1 MKHFRPEFKIFQNA
15 DRIAERIFLALTVF
29 FVGFIVL
36 TSCWLVSAPKY
47 KVKPTV
53 FLQLFSA
60 PSLDYAITYR
70 DLEDVATNVLFYIPL
85 GLFLSL
91 AVSFRTPKFIS
102 PWLLT
107 GFALSSAMETSQYFI
122 GRYADPLDIVTN
134 TAGFVLGFEM
144 GVVAIRQFGLRP
156 SAMLGIN
163 PDNQTSTKINTIAA
177 VRFLYIAVYLV
188 SSLLPF
194 DISLDPGVIVAKADP
209 DKYGQMRLI
218 LDPLYHWKH
227 WRHDADS
234 VTGLFLGLLP
244 VGVLTA
250 LFNSFQNRLNVFSPI
265 LVCVVLVFTSELAQ
279 LFVLSRTTDIAMLP
293 LAFAAGLGG
302 WLAARVW
309 FMLQDYQGYSSF
321 DNERHRNEFLVSIT
335 KGYAVFLM
343 AAALVPFRFEFSVRA
358 IAQKMMYQSNWVPFA
373 NQVGMR
379 NTEMTFW
386 LLRDIGAF
394 IPFGLLMTFLMRA
407 NYPILSRSY
416 GISVVG
422 LLSILLAFFLEVLK
436 ILGVGRYV
444 DITSVLLALLGAI
457 IGCVF
462 FRFLSRSS

>member
-1 MKHFRPEFKIFQNA
+1 MKHFSPEFKIFQNA
-15 DRIAERIFLALTVF
+15 DRIAERIFLALTVL
-29 FVGFIVL
+29 FVGFIIL
-36 TSCWLVSAPKY
+36 TSCSLVSSPKY

-91 AVSFRTPKFIS
+91 AVSFRKPMVIS

-107 GFALSSAMETSQYFI
+107 GIVLSAAMEISQYFI
-122 GRYADPLDIVTN
+122 GRYADPLDIVMN
-134 TAGFVLGFEM
+134 TAGFVFGFEM
-144 GVVAIRQFGLRP
+144 GVIAIRQFGLRP

-163 PDNQTSTKINTIAA
+163 PDNQTSTKINTVAA
-177 VRFLYIAVYLV
+177 IRFLYVAVYLV
-188 SSLLPF
+188 SSYLPF
-194 DISLDPGVIVAKADP
+194 DVIFDPEVIVAKAEP

-227 WRHDADS
+227 WRHDADA

-244 VGVLTA
+244 VGILTA
-250 LFNSFQNRLNVFSPI
+250 ILNGFQKRSNVFSPI
-265 LVCVVLVFTSELAQ
+265 FTCLILVFVCEFGQ
-279 LFVLSRTTDIAMLP
+279 LFIYSRTTDVAMLA
-293 LAFAAGLGG
+293 LALAAGLGG
-302 WLAARVW
+302 WLVARVW
-309 FMLQDYQGYSSF
+309 FMLQDYEGYSSF
-321 DNERHRNEFLVSIT
+321 DNERHRNEFLLSIA

-343 AAALVPFRFEFSVRA
+343 AAALVPLRFEFSLRA
-358 IAQKMMYQSNWVPFA
+358 IAQKMIYQSNWVPFA
-373 NQVGMR
+373 NQIGMR

-394 IPFGLLMTFLMRA
+394 IPFGLLMTFVMRA
-407 NYPILSRSY
+407 YYPVLSRWHV
-416 GISVVG
+416 IFVVG
-422 LLSILLAFFLEVLK
+422 LVSIVLAVLLELLK
-436 ILGVGRYV
+436 LLGVGRYV